1 MGCADPWPPGTRSGI
16 ADADCG
22 SGAEGRL
29 DRVRV
34 ALALPDDGE
43 AAAAPWPACAPSW
56 WNPDRAKELAIQVM
70 WMVLVTL
77 GLALGGILGLAAI
90 TQITAW
96 ARRR

>member
-1 MGCADPWPPGTRSGI
+1 M
-16 ADADCG
+16 
-22 SGAEGRL
+22 
-29 DRVRV
+29 
-34 ALALPDDGE
+34 
-43 AAAAPWPACAPSW
+43 
-56 WNPDRAKELAIQVM
+56 QVM